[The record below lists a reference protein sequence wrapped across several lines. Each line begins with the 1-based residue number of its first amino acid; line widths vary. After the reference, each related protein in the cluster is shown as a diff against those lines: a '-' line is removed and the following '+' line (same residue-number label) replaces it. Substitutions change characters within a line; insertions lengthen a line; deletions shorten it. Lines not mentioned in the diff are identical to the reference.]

1 MGTINITQIWVDP
14 PWTCPPILIATLVSS
29 IVLAF
34 LVMRWIKLLIWL
46 QIQVAPDRI
55 GKIIVIHLIPVSFI
69 GIAIFQF
76 WFGAML
82 YRDYYKMN
90 PTISVGVPIYPVWLV
105 GVICAVIYTI
115 ICQRPRRTRVSNC
128 LSGLGLGQ

>member
-1 MGTINITQIWVDP
+1 MGTVNFTQIWVDP

-46 QIQVAPDRI
+46 RTQVVPDRV
-55 GKIIVIHLIPVSFI
+55 GKIIVIHLIPASFI

-76 WFGAML
+76 WFGAIL
-82 YRDYYKMN
+82 YRDHYEMD
-90 PTISVGVPIYPVWLV
+90 PTISVGIPIYPVWLV
-105 GVICAVIYTI
+105 GAICAVIYTI
-115 ICQRPRRTRVSNC
+115 ICQRPRRTGVSNS
-128 LSGLGLGQ
+128 LSVPESGQ